1 MEERH
6 ETSKSEE
13 RTHMEQEKSTGLGL
27 GLDVD
32 INLRL
37 GELRNVVDM
46 LTSALEETGETATD
60 LIAGA
65 VRKIRE
71 AGPEN
76 FKGFKGQE
84 GEAGSLYDRTVSQLR
99 QASDRGEEEARDMLN
114 RLGEGVESTGQK
126 MQEKSGHTEGG
137 TESTHH

>member
-13 RTHMEQEKSTGLGL
+13 RTHMSQEKSTGLGL
-27 GLDVD
+27 GVGVD

-46 LTSALEETGETATD
+46 LTDALKQTGETATD
-60 LIAGA
+60 MIANA

-71 AGPEN
+71 TGTES
-76 FKGFKGQE
+76 FKEFKGQE
-84 GEAGSLYDRTVSQLR
+84 GEAGSLYDKTVSQLR
-99 QASDRGEEEARDMLN
+99 QAADRGEQEARDMLN
-114 RLGEGVESTGQK
+114 RLGEGVESAGQE
-126 MQEKSGHTEGG
+126 MQEASGHGG